1 MSAYEGLEHAVKTLQ
16 DLRARKLQEAAEI
29 ESAIADIVSEME
41 RLPKAD
47 DAEGPRQPLL
57 DDSLRP

>member
-1 MSAYEGLEHAVKTLQ
+1 VKTLQ